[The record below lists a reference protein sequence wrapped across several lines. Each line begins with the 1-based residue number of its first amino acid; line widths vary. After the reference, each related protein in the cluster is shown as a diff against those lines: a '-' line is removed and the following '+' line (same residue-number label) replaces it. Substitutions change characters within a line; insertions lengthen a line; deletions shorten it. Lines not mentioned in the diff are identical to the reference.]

1 MKIIYVSKILMLHI
15 LNMHVHVHVYDLYK
29 YAKLSIYSL
38 DNERRGN
45 TCMGITSNSGE
56 EVSC

>member
-15 LNMHVHVHVYDLYK
+15 LNMHVHVYDLYK

-45 TCMGITSNSGE
+45 TCIGITSNSGE